1 MFLGSWLTL
10 WVSQADELNVK
21 YQSAQSR
28 AFPVIQTSWIENG
41 GEQFLAIEE
50 LQMTEHHQKKEIKP
64 TLKLRKSK
72 K

>member
-1 MFLGSWLTL
+1 M
-10 WVSQADELNVK
+10 V
-21 YQSAQSR
+21 
-28 AFPVIQTSWIENG
+28 